1 MNARSSETCIVA
13 FPKYRRGTSADRGKV
28 LPWRAGPAHASPV
41 RRSFRLVL
49 FSLATGS
56 ADVDP
61 ALVLTACVAGAA
73 YTYSLLWV
81 VILCVPFLMTVFA
94 VSNRLGSETRKG
106 LVDLIRENYG
116 RKLALACAATVLI
129 INLAMIVADLMAV
142 SDGVSILLGLPRMY
156 FVALVAFSVWYI
168 LILHDYR
175 FFTRIFLW
183 LTLPLFTY
191 VAAAVLAAPSA
202 GWVLFSTAVPRI
214 PHQPGYVSASLALF
228 GSLLTPYVLVWKTSA
243 RRERAERKLFLPA
256 THSYTGRVVTCLL
269 AYSIIV
275 ATGSVLHVAH
285 ASNMTTVSAA
295 EALRHVVG
303 NIGPY
308 MFAIGIVGAGLV
320 ALPVLVASMAYSLSE
335 AMGWRTGLSEHPWEA
350 KSFYVVISVTVFV
363 AGVLNVIPIT
373 PVRAAYLSQVLA
385 GILAIPILLFIL
397 VLSNDRRVMR
407 TTNTRW
413 QNFWCGAAIGALV
426 ACGLL
431 LAWWKAI

>member
-1 MNARSSETCIVA
+1 MA
-13 FPKYRRGTSADRGKV
+13 FQRFRRGTPEDRGKV
-28 LPWRAGPAHASPV
+28 LSWRTRPPAEILPFN
-41 RRSFRLVL
+41 RRRPSSFRRVL

-61 ALVLTACVAGAA
+61 ALVLTATVAGAA
-73 YTYSLLWV
+73 YAYSLLWV
-81 VILCVPFLMTVFA
+81 VLLCVPLLISIFV
-94 VSNRLGSETRKG
+94 VSNRLGSDTGTG

-116 RKLALACAATVLI
+116 RKAALACAGVVLA

-142 SDGVSILLGLPRMY
+142 SDGMSILLGHSRMY

-175 FFTRIFLW
+175 HFTRIFLW

-191 VAAAVLAAPSA
+191 IVAAVIAAPSA
-202 GWVLFSTAVPRI
+202 GWLLFSTAVPTI
-214 PHQPGYVSASLALF
+214 PRNPGYASAAIALF

-243 RRERAERKLFLPA
+243 RRERAERKLLLPG
-256 THSYTGRVVTCLL
+256 TYSYTGRIVTCAL

-275 ATGSVLHVAH
+275 ATGSVLHLPF
-285 ASNMTTVSAA
+285 ASNMTTSRAA
-295 EALRHVVG
+295 DSLGQIVG
-303 NIGPY
+303 SVGTY
-308 MFAIGIVGAGLV
+308 MFAIGLIGTGLV

-350 KSFYVVISVTVFV
+350 KSFYVVISVAVF
-363 AGVLNVIPIT
+363 AGGVLNFLPIN

-413 QNFWCGAAIGALV
+413 QNFWFGAAIGAL
-426 ACGLL
+426 AGCGLL
-431 LAWWKAI
+431 LAFWKVI